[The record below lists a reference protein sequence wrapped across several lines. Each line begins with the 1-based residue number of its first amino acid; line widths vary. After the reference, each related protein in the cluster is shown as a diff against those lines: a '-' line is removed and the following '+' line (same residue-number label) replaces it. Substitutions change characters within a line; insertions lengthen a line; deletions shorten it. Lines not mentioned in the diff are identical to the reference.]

1 MGVYTGGML
10 LRSMRT
16 SLGSLLAL
24 SLFLVCSAPAAGA
37 EETSAPAKPS
47 GYKAAYQQYQLAM
60 RARDLESAAL
70 HARRSYSQARYELGP
85 KDPTTGVLA
94 YNLGAVYLRLRRY
107 RDAQSALVTA
117 VGIYRDTHGE
127 YAIDNLPPVRRLAQA
142 YYALKAW
149 EDSEKNFVR
158 ALAIVERHKGR
169 DDPAATEI
177 LLELT
182 AVAEARGE
190 HQRMRNYGRRAV
202 RQLEKSD
209 DPPDNGG
216 QEGENG
222 EADDADERA
231 IELGRLHIAL
241 ARAEAALG
249 DLRRSDQHLEYGLGM
264 LEPRLAPND
273 RRLTDAYQF
282 AVRLYQGAGKGSTAR
297 KYRRKLADV
306 GVAVIEPD
314 ES

>member
-1 MGVYTGGML
+1 ML
-10 LRSMRT
+10 LRSIRT
-16 SLGSLLAL
+16 TLGSLLAL
-24 SLFLVCSAPAAGA
+24 SLFLVCLAPAAGA
-37 EETSAPAKPS
+37 EEAGASAKPS

-94 YNLGAVYLRLRRY
+94 YNLGAVYLRLSRY
-107 RDAQSALVTA
+107 RDSQSALVTA
-117 VGIYRDTHGE
+117 VEIYRDTHGE
-127 YAIDNLPPVRRLAQA
+127 YAIENLLPIRRLAQA
-142 YYALKAW
+142 YYALKDW
-149 EDSEKNFVR
+149 DNSEKNFVR
-158 ALAIVERHKGR
+158 ALTIVERHKGR
-169 DDPAATEI
+169 DDPATTEI

-190 HQRMRNYGRRAV
+190 HNRMRNYGRRAL

-209 DPPDNGG
+209 GPPSNGG
-216 QEGENG
+216 KEGEAN
-222 EADDADERA
+222 DADARA

-249 DLRRSDQHLEYGLGM
+249 DLRRADQHLEYGLGM
-264 LEPRLAPND
+264 LEPRLAPDD
-273 RRLTDAYQF
+273 RRLTDTYQF
-282 AVRLYQGAGKGSTAR
+282 AVQLYRGAGKPSTAR
-297 KYRRKLADV
+297 KYRRKLAEA

>member
-1 MGVYTGGML
+1 MPF
-10 LRSMRT
+10 RSIRT

-24 SLFLVCSAPAAGA
+24 SLFLVCPAPGAGA
-37 EETSAPAKPS
+37 EEASTSAKPS
-47 GYKAAYQQYQLAM
+47 GYKAAYKQYQLAM

-117 VGIYRDTHGE
+117 LGIYRDTHGE

-149 EDSEKNFVR
+149 ENSEKNFVR
-158 ALAIVERHKGR
+158 ALAIVERDKGR

-209 DPPDNGG
+209 GPPSNG
-216 QEGENG
+216 G
-222 EADDADERA
+222 EADDADRRA

-264 LEPRLAPND
+264 LEPRLAPDD

-282 AVRLYQGAGKGSTAR
+282 AVQLYQGAGKGATAR
-297 KYRRKLADV
+297 KYRRKLAEV